1 MRELTL
7 ADVITWA
14 GILVLGLL
22 LFAAVLSLEGCQ
34 YRHAPTLGCVSET
47 TVNTVRTCESEGSG
61 SEINVI
67 LQKTKEIDE

>member
-22 LFAAVLSLEGCQ
+22 LFAAVVSLEGCQ
-34 YRHAPTLGCVSET
+34 FKSAPKLECVSET
-47 TVNTVRTCESEGSG
+47 TVKRTCESEGSG
-61 SEINVI
+61 GELNVI